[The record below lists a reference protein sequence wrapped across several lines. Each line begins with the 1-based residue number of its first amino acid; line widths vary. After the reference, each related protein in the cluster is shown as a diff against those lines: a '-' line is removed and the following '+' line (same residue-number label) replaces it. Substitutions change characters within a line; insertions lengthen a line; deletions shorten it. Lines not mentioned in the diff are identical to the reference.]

1 MAHDHP
7 APRIVG
13 SPAEYVAE
21 LQAMTRRQFFAR
33 GAWGIGGLALGA
45 MMARDAGAA
54 GPAGAMAAIGAG
66 GIGGT
71 GGTAEDPLGVRAPH
85 FAARAKRVIFI
96 HLAGAPSQHELF
108 DWKPALVKYSGQ
120 PCPDEY
126 LKGETFAFIKGHPT
140 LLGTPYRFA
149 RHGRCGMEMSELL
162 PHMASVADELCMVKS
177 CVTDQFNHAPAQL
190 LLHTGE
196 SRFGAPA
203 MGAWLTYGLGSE
215 ASDLPGFIVLVSGD
229 KTPDAGKSVWGSGY
243 LPGAFQGVQCRASG
257 DPVLY
262 VRDPAG
268 IDRARRRRM
277 LDALRDLNTMAAP
290 QAADPETTARIA
302 QYELA
307 FRMQTSVPDAMD
319 ISRESAATLEEYGAT
334 PGRASFAN
342 NCLLARRLS
351 ERGARFVQLFDWGW
365 DAHGTG
371 PTDDIHTQLPK
382 KCRESDR
389 PVAALIRDLRQRG
402 LLDETLIVWGG
413 EFGRTPMAE
422 FRNGSKAFFGRD
434 HHPHC
439 FTVLLAGGGV
449 RGGHVHGETDE
460 LGYRVARD
468 PVRVRD
474 LQATILHLMGLG
486 DRSLTYRHDGLERRL
501 TGVTQDAVV
510 VRGLLA

>member
-1 MAHDHP
+1 MDHDHP
-7 APRIVG
+7 QPRMVD
-13 SPAEYVAE
+13 SPAEWVGE
-21 LQAMTRRQFFAR
+21 LQRLTRRQFFAR
-33 GAWGIGGLALGA
+33 GAWGLGGIALASMLA
-45 MMARDAGAA
+45 SETRASDGAA
-54 GPAGAMAAIGAG
+54 VPGSI
-66 GIGGT
+66 
-71 GGTAEDPLGVRAPH
+71 DPLGVRAGH
-85 FAARAKRVIFI
+85 FPARAKRVIFI

-108 DWKPALVKYSGQ
+108 DWKPALVRHNGN

-126 LKGETFAFIKGHPT
+126 LAGETFAFIKGHPT

-149 RHGRCGMEMSELL
+149 RHGQSGMEISELL
-162 PHMASVADELCMVKS
+162 PHMAGVADELCMIKS
-177 CVTDQFNHAPAQL
+177 CVTEQFNHAPAQL

-196 SRFGAPA
+196 SRFGAPS
-203 MGAWLTYGLGSE
+203 MGSWLTYGLGSE
-215 ASDLPGFIVLVSGD
+215 ASELPGFVVLVSGD
-229 KTPDAGKSVWGSGY
+229 KTPDAGKSVWGSGC

-262 VRDPAG
+262 LRDPSG

-277 LDALRDLNTMAAP
+277 LDALRDLNALAAP
-290 QAADPETTARIA
+290 ETGDPETTARIA

-307 FRMQTSVPDAMD
+307 YRMQASVPDAMD
-319 ISRESAATLEEYGAT
+319 ISRESPDVLEAYGAT

-351 ERGARFVQLFDWGW
+351 ERGVRFVQLFDWGW

-371 PTDDIHTQLPK
+371 PNDDILTQLPK
-382 KCRESDR
+382 KCRETDR

-422 FRNGSKAFFGRD
+422 FRDGKKDYFGRD

-439 FTVLLAGGGV
+439 FTVLMAGGGV
-449 RGGHVHGETDE
+449 KGGYVHGQTDE
-460 LGYRVARD
+460 LGYRVVRD

-474 LQATILHLMGLG
+474 LQATILHLMGLD
-486 DRSLTYRHDGLERRL
+486 DRRLTYLHAGLERRL
-501 TGVTQDAVV
+501 TGVAQDAVV
-510 VRGLLA
+510 QRAILA